1 MNCLSLLSSICYLQ
15 SLKIYNDIIS
25 VSFFIYIYIILLEMY
40 IIWISWLIRIRG
52 VFKEIKLRETHR
64 KISAFFNLIILFIFI
79 FFNSFSHSYITSHY
93 ILTFFRNKILIL
105 NAMIKYDR
113 ISINSSKKKQT
124 NTRSKKMKRTG
135 SRKIYHERSSNG
147 IISIRIKAT
156 SSLEGSIGSVWSR

>member
-52 VFKEIKLRETHR
+52 VFKEIKLRETQR
-64 KISAFFNLIILFIFI
+64 KISAFFNLIILLIFI

-113 ISINSSKKKQT
+113 ISINSSKKKKKNRLTQEAEKWKERVLA
-124 NTRSKKMKRTG
+124 RSTMNDHRT
-135 SRKIYHERSSNG
+135 E
-147 IISIRIKAT
+147 
-156 SSLEGSIGSVWSR
+156 